1 MKLIYCLHFILK
13 NILFENILRIIDL
26 SIFTNL
32 GHPNS
37 SYVEFNLTVGQ
48 KNTHI
53 CIHKQAE
60 AYKMEIKA
68 LLR

>member
-1 MKLIYCLHFILK
+1 MLRNLMFTFY
-13 NILFENILRIIDL
+13 FEK
-26 SIFTNL
+26 SSTYL

-37 SYVEFNLTVGQ
+37 SYVECNLTVGQ

>member
-48 KNTHI
+48 KNTH
-53 CIHKQAE
+53 KQAE